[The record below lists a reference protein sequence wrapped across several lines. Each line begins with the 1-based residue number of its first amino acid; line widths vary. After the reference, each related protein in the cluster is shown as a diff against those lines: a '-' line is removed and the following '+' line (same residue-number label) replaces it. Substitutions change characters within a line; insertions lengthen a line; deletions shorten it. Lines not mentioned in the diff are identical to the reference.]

1 MRLTTVL
8 LALSFSGALTGCGL
22 WTEPPV
28 AVELQTVRVVP
39 PDSLL
44 TCPDRPAV
52 PPAPLTESAVMVYV
66 AQLRFAHADCA
77 GKIEELRR
85 FYQGE

>member
-1 MRLTTVL
+1 MRLMI
-8 LALSFSGALTGCGL
+8 ALSALCFSAALSGCAF
-22 WTEPPV
+22 WTEQPV
-28 AVELQTVRVVP
+28 AVEIQTVKVVP

-44 TCPDRPAV
+44 TCPARPAV